1 MSDRGMKKF
10 APYASLI
17 EQNDYLNNM
26 KYEKGKRDK
35 PHISNEIAEE
45 INEILTNY
53 NGETL
58 EFHYFYDGYV
68 YKLKSKILRIDIYGR
83 KLKLEQ
89 GDLPFASLVNIKR
102 TDKDQ

>member
-17 EQNDYLNNM
+17 EQNDYLERM
-26 KYEKGKRDK
+26 RYEKNKIEK
-35 PHISNEIAEE
+35 PRLSSEKAEE

-58 EFHYFYDGYV
+58 EFRYYYDGYI
-68 YKLKSKILRIDIYGR
+68 YKIDSKILKIDIYNR

-89 GDLPFASLVNIKR
+89 GDLSLSNLVDIIR
-102 TDKDQ
+102 KD

>member
-10 APYASLI
+10 APFASLI

-26 KYEKGKRDK
+26 KYEKNKIEK
-35 PHISNEIAEE
+35 PRLSNEKAEE

-53 NGETL
+53 NGEVL
-58 EFHYFYDGYV
+58 EFHYFYDGYI
-68 YKLKSKILRIDIYGR
+68 YKIDSKILKIDIYNR

-89 GDLPFASLVNIKR
+89 GDLPFTNIVDIIHKN
-102 TDKDQ
+102 